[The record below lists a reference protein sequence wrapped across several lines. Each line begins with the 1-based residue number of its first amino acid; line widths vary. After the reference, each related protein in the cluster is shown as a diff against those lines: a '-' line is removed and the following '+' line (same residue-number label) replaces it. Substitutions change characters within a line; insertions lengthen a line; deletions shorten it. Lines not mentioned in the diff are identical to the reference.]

1 MAIYTRA
8 CSGPLLGRSARTA
21 VRAALGRR
29 AAMSSTATATAT
41 AATAAGFDESLLQ
54 GRAEWQQPAR
64 PLAPEGL
71 SLRTGPMEPA
81 LFTGTISDHFASI
94 VSLHGDRPA
103 VIARSPASSSP
114 SIETRLTYH
123 DLDRTSNRL
132 ASSLASLGVRKG
144 DRVAVSL
151 GNTAEFAALTY
162 ALFKL
167 GAVLVPLNPSFNAA
181 QVESALGHLGAEVL
195 IIGAVTDLAYRPGR
209 GRSNRA
215 LLEKIVGDVQ
225 RQDGDVQSEAVP
237 SLRRVIVVDN
247 RADHAGISDDFRLE
261 QYRALGDYRTL
272 LEGSDGAVRPDAPL
286 HPLDTINI
294 QFTSGTTSAPKAA
307 QLSHTAILN
316 NGALIADRMGLAAA
330 DRIVV
335 PPPLFHCFGS
345 VLGYMATATTGAAIL
360 FPSPAFDPVATVRMA
375 AEHQATGLYGVST
388 MLVSVFEALDHAPNR
403 LPVPQHLRKGIV
415 AGSSVPESL
424 MRRIYRRLGLDDLVI
439 CYGMTETAP
448 VSCMTRPSDPLKQRT
463 SSVGTPM
470 PHTTVKIVDP
480 LDRSRVLPLGERGE
494 LATAGYLVMKGYY
507 GDAERTAA
515 VRRAE
520 PDGRTW
526 MYSGD
531 EAEMDAQGFV
541 RITGRIKDLIIRGGE
556 NIHPL
561 EVEDCLFQLAGVQEV
576 SVAGVPDER
585 LGEAVAAFVIPSE
598 GWTTADASSS
608 DDEAARR
615 LTKENVRRW
624 VRTKLSSHLVPKY
637 VFWVKDYPKTASG
650 KIQKFK
656 LQDMAKEMLEEGL

>member
-1 MAIYTRA
+1 MSTFQVKGTNPLLLLYTAVQERKGFKVPYHQPLLSSSASAPIPPYSQGIHIYTYTN
-8 CSGPLLGRSARTA
+8 SHL
-21 VRAALGRR
+21 
-29 AAMSSTATATAT
+29 
-41 AATAAGFDESLLQ
+41 FYQ
-54 GRAEWQQPAR
+54 
-64 PLAPEGL
+64 
-71 SLRTGPMEPA
+71 PA
-81 LFTGTISDHFASI
+81 LFTGTISDHFASV

-103 VIARSPASSSP
+103 VIARSPTRSSSSSSSSP
-114 SIETRLTYH
+114 SSSPETTLTYH
-123 DLDRTSNRL
+123 DLDLTSNRL

-144 DRVAVSL
+144 HRVAVSL

-167 GAVLVPLNPSFNAA
+167 GAVLVPLNPSFSAQQVGAA
-181 QVESALGHLGAEVL
+181 LSHLGAEVL

-209 GRSNRA
+209 GRSNKA

-225 RQDGDVQSEAVP
+225 RNDGDVQSEAVP

-247 RADHAGISDDFRLE
+247 RADHDGSIVDDFHLE
-261 QYRALGDYRTL
+261 QFRALGSYRTL
-272 LEGSDGAVRPDAPL
+272 LDGSDRAVTPDSPL

-316 NGALIADRMGLAAA
+316 NGAFIADRMGLDAS
-330 DRIVV
+330 DRMVV

-345 VLGYMATATTGAAIL
+345 VLGYMASATTGAAIL
-360 FPSPAFDPVATVRMA
+360 FPSPAFDPLATVRMA
-375 AEHQATGLYGVST
+375 AEHRATGLYGVST
-388 MLVSVFEALDHAPNR
+388 MLVSVFEALDHAANN

-415 AGSSVPESL
+415 AGSSVPEAL
-424 MRRIYRRLGLDDLVI
+424 MRNIYRRLGLADLVI

-448 VSCMTRPSDPLKQRT
+448 VSCMTRPADSLSQRT

-480 LDRSRVLPLGERGE
+480 LDHGRVLPLGQRGE
-494 LATAGYLVMKGYY
+494 LAASGYLVMKGYF
-507 GDAERTAA
+507 GDAARTAQ

-520 PDGRTW
+520 ADGRTW

-531 EAEMDAQGFV
+531 EAEMDGQGFV

-561 EVEDCLFQLAGVQEV
+561 EVENCLFQLPGVQEV

-585 LGEAVAAFVIPSE
+585 LGEAVAAFVIPSK
-598 GWTTADASSS
+598 GWTTADANTTSANNN
-608 DDEAARR
+608 DNDEAAKR
-615 LTKENVRRW
+615 LTKESVRRW
-624 VRTKLSSHLVPKY
+624 VRTNLSSHLVPKY
-637 VFWVKDYPKTASG
+637 VFWVTDYPKTASG

-656 LQDMAKEMLEEGL
+656 LQDMAKERLDDGL